1 MQILIR
7 NLREILTYNRLYFF
21 RNLKILSVYLLGMIK
36 WTQLKWTQ
44 LKWTQE
50 FESMGD
56 FITFLSSVFQGA
68 LCGLKWKQY
77 LSEIIVMFYF
87 KYSSLMNF
95 LFLF

>member
-21 RNLKILSVYLLGMIK
+21 RNLKILSVYLLGMI
-36 WTQLKWTQ
+36 KWTQ